1 MTQTSSPNSPYQPL
15 LMQNRF
21 EHPQWPTL
29 GIVKINQNLDAFNA
43 DLASQQAKLIWIC
56 TDHPDWQAWLRAL
69 SATHACAV
77 MTFQKKLAEFQL
89 AMNLGA
95 KAYVEAT
102 ANATILRQIHDTL
115 QAGSMWLP
123 AELLARLIGASDQ
136 ILQQRSAP
144 DSTTPSSFIDL
155 TPREHQVAECV
166 CQGMTN
172 KHIALTLNI
181 TERTV
186 KQHMSNLL
194 AKTHATDRMQLMLK
208 YRGYSS

>member
-1 MTQTSSPNSPYQPL
+1 MSQPSSQSYQPL

-21 EHPQWPTL
+21 EHPQWAELGMVKTSLTL
-29 GIVKINQNLDAFNA
+29 ENLMTE
-43 DLASQQAKLIWIC
+43 LQSQKPDLIWIC
-56 TDHPDWQAWLRAL
+56 TDHPDWQAWLRTL

-77 MTFQKKLAEFQL
+77 MTFRKNLAEFQT

-95 KAYVEAT
+95 KAYVEAI
-102 ANATILRQIHDTL
+102 ANATILAQIFDTL

-123 AELLARLIGASDQ
+123 AELLAKMIGASDQ
-136 ILQQRSAP
+136 LIKQRDKTRERQQP
-144 DSTTPSSFIDL
+144 NFDNL
-155 TPREHQVAECV
+155 TLREHEVAEYV

-172 KHIALTLNI
+172 KQIAQTLDI

-194 AKTHATDRMQLMLK
+194 AKTEATDRMQLMLK

>member
-1 MTQTSSPNSPYQPL
+1 MTQTSSPQPSYQPL

-21 EHPQWPTL
+21 EHPQWAELGVVKTSLTL
-29 GIVKINQNLDAFNA
+29 ESLITELDAQKPN
-43 DLASQQAKLIWIC
+43 LIWIC

-69 SATHACAV
+69 SASHACAV
-77 MTFQKKLAEFQL
+77 MTFQKQLAEFQL

-102 ANATILRQIHDTL
+102 ANANILRQINDTL

-123 AELLARLIGASDQ
+123 AELLARIIGASDQ
-136 ILQQRSAP
+136 LLQQRAAS
-144 DSTTPSSFIDL
+144 DHTNPSQFIDL
-155 TPREHQVAECV
+155 TAREHQVAEYV

-172 KHIALTLNI
+172 KQIALALDI

-194 AKTHATDRMQLMLK
+194 AKTQATDRMQLMLK
-208 YRGYSS
+208 YRGYTS